1 MSEKPE
7 EPSLD
12 RKQKVLMPYLGLD
25 FRSARKRV
33 LDFREVTIP
42 FAEERAKYEA
52 LRCIDCPDPPCVQG
66 CPLHNNIPQAMIY
79 ASQGEFIKAA
89 RVFQKTSNMPQ
100 VCGRVCPQEQL
111 CQGSC
116 VLNNTGEPV
125 LIGAIEAYVT
135 DTALRDAPVE
145 PQIPP
150 ATGKRVAVVGA
161 GPAGLSCAEQ
171 LALHGHAVTILESRP
186 EAGGLLIFGIPGFK
200 LDHQI
205 VFKII
210 ERLKSEGIRFQ
221 YETSVGKDLMID
233 DLLLEE
239 GYDAVFIAVGAG
251 VDSPIKIPGEDLPG
265 IFKATE
271 FLLRATVDFKYLP
284 ESMRSIPEVGE
295 KVIVVGGGDTSS
307 DCVRTAKRLGA
318 VNVTCLYRRTEAEMP
333 GVTKDRHLAREEGVE
348 YQFLT
353 QPIRFIAG
361 ENGKLASIECIK
373 MELGEEDQYGRRR
386 PVPVAESNFLIDA
399 DTVVLAVGYQ
409 PYPTIGDTTPG
420 LATHQWG
427 LIVVDENTCQT
438 SREGI
443 YAGGDA
449 KNGPDLVVTAV
460 ADGRRAA
467 EAIHFYLSK
476 ITP

>member
-7 EPSLD
+7 ESSLD
-12 RKQKVLMPYLGLD
+12 RKQKVLLPYLGLD
-25 FRSARKRV
+25 FRSARKRI

-42 FAEERAKYEA
+42 LSEERAKYEA

-66 CPLHNNIPQAMIY
+66 CPLHNDIPLAMTF
-79 ASQGEFIKAA
+79 ASQGEFIEAA
-89 RVFQKTSNMPQ
+89 RVFQETSNMPE

-116 VLNNTGEPV
+116 VLNSSGEPV
-125 LIGAIEAYVT
+125 LIGAIEAFVS

-145 PQIPP
+145 PQIPT
-150 ATGKRVAVVGA
+150 ASGKRVAVVGA
-161 GPAGLSCAEQ
+161 GPSGLSCAEQ
-171 LALHGHAVTILESRP
+171 LKLKGHAVSVLEARP
-186 EAGGLLIFGIPGFK
+186 EAGGLLMFGIPGFK

-210 ERLKSEGIRFQ
+210 ERLKSEGVKF
-221 YETSVGKDLMID
+221 EFDTSIGKDLMVD

-239 GYDAVFIAVGAG
+239 GFDAVFIAVGAG

-265 IFKATE
+265 IYKATE
-271 FLLRATVDFKYLP
+271 FLLRANVDFKYLP
-284 ESMRSIPEVGE
+284 ESMRSIPEVGK

-318 VNVTCLYRRTEAEMP
+318 ENVTCIYRRTEAEMP
-333 GVTKDRHLAREEGVE
+333 GVTKDRHLAREEGVA

-353 QPIRFIAG
+353 QPIRFIPDQDG
-361 ENGKLASIECIK
+361 ELASIECIK

-386 PVPVAESNFLIDA
+386 PVPVAESNFFIDA

-420 LATHQWG
+420 LATHRWG

-438 SREGI
+438 SREAI

-467 EAIHFYLSK
+467 EAIHLFLSK
-476 ITP
+476 DMP